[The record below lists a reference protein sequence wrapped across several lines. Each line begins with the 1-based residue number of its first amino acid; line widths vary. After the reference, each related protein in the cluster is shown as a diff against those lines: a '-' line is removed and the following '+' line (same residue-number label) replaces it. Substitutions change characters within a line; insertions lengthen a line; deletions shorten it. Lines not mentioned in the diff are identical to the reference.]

1 MALLIVG
8 LAVFIGIHVVTT
20 QRGFRASLIARL
32 GEGPYKVLYAL
43 VALIGFALIVVGF
56 GRYRAAGYIDVW
68 TPPVWTRH
76 LALTLMWF
84 SFVTLAA
91 AYSPRG
97 KIAGWM
103 RHPMLVAVKIWA
115 LAHLLANGDLGSI
128 LLFGSILAYAVFDR
142 IAVKKRGDMGAPR
155 IASFNQ
161 GDAIA
166 IGVGTLA
173 YVAMLLLHPTL
184 IGVPALP

>member
-8 LAVFIGIHVVTT
+8 LVIFVGIHVVTT

-32 GEGPYKVLYAL
+32 GEGPYKGLYAL

-56 GRYRAAGYIDVW
+56 GRYRTAGYIDVW

-103 RHPMLVAVKIWA
+103 RHPCW
-115 LAHLLANGDLGSI
+115 S
-128 LLFGSILAYAVFDR
+128 R
-142 IAVKKRGDMGAPR
+142 
-155 IASFNQ
+155 
-161 GDAIA
+161 
-166 IGVGTLA
+166 
-173 YVAMLLLHPTL
+173 
-184 IGVPALP
+184 